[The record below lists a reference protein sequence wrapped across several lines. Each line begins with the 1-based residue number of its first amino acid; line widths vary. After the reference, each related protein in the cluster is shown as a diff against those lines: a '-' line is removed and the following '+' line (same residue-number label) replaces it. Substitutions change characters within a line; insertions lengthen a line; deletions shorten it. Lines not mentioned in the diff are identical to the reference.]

1 MHRYNSF
8 QSLETMWTDNLN
20 IFSIYSFPLQ
30 CIFISIDLMNG
41 VFILSLWEKMFGHT
55 ENFIQHMNDL
65 LQLSVFGHVDYIIL
79 RRIQKMKGRK
89 VTGRRTRAAIFPA
102 GLTPADNS
110 AGTPVITG
118 HSSYLLNQTNS
129 IIEAPS
135 PVVVTH
141 DLPAR

>member
-1 MHRYNSF
+1 MLRYDFFQGSETTWTDILKILSISFSSF
-8 QSLETMWTDNLN
+8 Q
-20 IFSIYSFPLQ
+20 YS
-30 CIFISIDLMNG
+30 FISIDLVKL
-41 VFILSLWEKMFGHT
+41 VFILLLWERMFGQT
-55 ENFIQHMNDL
+55 ENSIQHMNDL
-65 LQLSVFGHVDYIIL
+65 LQLSVFGHVNYIFL
-79 RRIQKMKGRK
+79 RGIQKMKGRK
-89 VTGRRTRAAIFPA
+89 VTGGRTRAAIFPA

-129 IIEAPS
+129 IMEAPS

>member
-1 MHRYNSF
+1 MRRYDLF
-8 QSLETMWTDNLN
+8 QGSETIWTDNIN
-20 IFSIYSFPLQ
+20 IFSIYSFPLHY
-30 CIFISIDLMNG
+30 IFISIDLMNM

-55 ENFIQHMNDL
+55 ENFTQHMNDL
-65 LQLSVFGHVDYIIL
+65 LHLSVFGHVNYIIL
-79 RRIQKMKGRK
+79 RGIQKMKERK
-89 VTGRRTRAAIFPA
+89 VTGGRTRAAIFPA

-129 IIEAPS
+129 IMEAPS